1 MIKNTYRVVAISRA
15 NGKRV
20 VCYEG
25 DRACLATDAY
35 EELTKRRHTFYSD
48 FKVVLERLEP
58 VIVME
63 SD

>member
-1 MIKNTYRVVAISRA
+1 MINNTYRVVAISRA

-25 DRACLATDAY
+25 DRACLATACY
-35 EELTKRRHTFYSD
+35 EDLLKRPTFMED
-48 FKVVLERLEP
+48 FKIELQRLDP

>member
-1 MIKNTYRVVAISRA
+1 MKNTYRVVAISRA
-15 NGKRV
+15 NGERV

-25 DRACLATDAY
+25 DRACIATACY
-35 EELTKRRHTFYSD
+35 EDLLNRPTFMED
-48 FKVVLERLEP
+48 FKIELQRLDP